1 MNVVT
6 LIGRLTRDV
15 ELRYTPNGNAVG
27 RFTIAVNRRI
37 ANQNGERSADFI
49 NCVIWN
55 KPAETLANYTR
66 KGSLVGVQ
74 GRIQTGSY
82 ENQQGQRVYTTDVV
96 VENFD
101 FLESKDASDRRD
113 NSGSSQSPSYQ
124 SAPQQTTASSSS
136 DEFDL
141 FDISDNDLPF

>member
-6 LIGRLTRDV
+6 LIGRLTRDI

-27 RFTIAVNRRI
+27 RFSLAVNRRV
-37 ANQNGERSADFI
+37 ANQSGERTADFI

-55 KPAETLANYTR
+55 KPAETLANYTK
-66 KGSLVGVQ
+66 KGSLIGIQ

-101 FLESKDASDRRD
+101 FLESRDASERRD
-113 NSGSSQSPSYQ
+113 NFSTSQSQSYQ
-124 SAPQQTTASSSS
+124 AAPQQTAANSSE

>member
-27 RFTIAVNRRI
+27 RFSLAVNRRVP
-37 ANQNGERSADFI
+37 NQNGERTADFI
-49 NCVIWN
+49 NCVVWN
-55 KPAETLANYTR
+55 KPAETLAQYTK
-66 KGSLVGVQ
+66 KGSLIGIQ

-82 ENQQGQRVYTTDVV
+82 DNQQGQKVYTTDIV

-101 FLESKDASDRRD
+101 FLETKAATQQHDSVNEAPT
-113 NSGSSQSPSYQ
+113 QQ
-124 SAPQQTTASSSS
+124 FTAPQTNTSTNN
-136 DEFDL
+136 EFEM
-141 FDISDNDLPF
+141 FDISDDDLPF

>member
-27 RFTIAVNRRI
+27 RFSLAVNRRVP
-37 ANQNGERSADFI
+37 NQNGERTADFI

-55 KPAETLANYTR
+55 KPAETLAQYTK
-66 KGSLVGVQ
+66 KGSLIGIQ

-82 ENQQGQRVYTTDVV
+82 DNQQGQKVYTTDIV

-101 FLESKDASDRRD
+101 FLETKGATQQE
-113 NSGSSQSPSYQ
+113 NTYTAPTQQ
-124 SAPQQTTASSSS
+124 FTAPQTNTSNHSNF
-136 DEFDL
+136 EP
-141 FDISDNDLPF
+141 FDISDDDLPF

>member
-27 RFTIAVNRRI
+27 RFSLAVNRRI
-37 ANQNGERSADFI
+37 PNQNGERIADFI

-55 KPAETLANYTR
+55 KPAETLAQYTK
-66 KGSLVGVQ
+66 KGSLIGVQ

-82 ENQQGQRVYTTDVV
+82 DNQQGQKVYTTDIV

-101 FLESKDASDRRD
+101 FLETKAATQQHDSFNAAPT
-113 NSGSSQSPSYQ
+113 QQ
-124 SAPQQTTASSSS
+124 FTAPQTNTSVSN
-136 DEFDL
+136 EFEM
-141 FDISDNDLPF
+141 FDISDDDLPF

>member
-27 RFTIAVNRRI
+27 RFSLAVNRRVP
-37 ANQNGERSADFI
+37 NQNGERTADFI

-55 KPAETLANYTR
+55 KPAETLAQYTK
-66 KGSLVGVQ
+66 KGSLIGIQ

-82 ENQQGQRVYTTDVV
+82 DNQQGQKVYTTDIV

-101 FLESKDASDRRD
+101 FLETKAATQQHDSFNAAPT
-113 NSGSSQSPSYQ
+113 QQ
-124 SAPQQTTASSSS
+124 FTAPQTNTSS
-136 DEFDL
+136 DNNFEM
-141 FDISDNDLPF
+141 FDISDDDLPF

>member
-27 RFTIAVNRRI
+27 RFSLAVNRRV
-37 ANQNGERSADFI
+37 ANQNGERTADFI

-55 KPAETLANYTR
+55 KPAETLANYTK
-66 KGSLVGVQ
+66 KGSLIGIQ

-82 ENQQGQRVYTTDVV
+82 ENQQGQRVYTTDIV

-101 FLESKDASDRRD
+101 FLESK
-113 NSGSSQSPSYQ
+113 GSTNATNESSYQ
-124 SAPQQTTASSSS
+124 GTQQFTAPQQNNSSS
-136 DEFDL
+136 DDEFDM

>member
-27 RFTIAVNRRI
+27 RFSLAVNRRVP
-37 ANQNGERSADFI
+37 NQNGERTADFI
-49 NCVIWN
+49 NCVVWN
-55 KPAETLANYTR
+55 KPAETLAQYTK
-66 KGSLVGVQ
+66 KGSLIGVQ

-82 ENQQGQRVYTTDVV
+82 DNQQGQKVYTTDIV

-101 FLESKDASDRRD
+101 FLETKAATQQHDGVNTAPTQQFTAPQT
-113 NSGSSQSPSYQ
+113 NTSPSN
-124 SAPQQTTASSSS
+124 
-136 DEFDL
+136 EFEM
-141 FDISDNDLPF
+141 FDISDDDLPF

>member
-27 RFTIAVNRRI
+27 RFSLAVNRRVP
-37 ANQNGERSADFI
+37 NQNGERTADFI

-55 KPAETLANYTR
+55 KQAEVLAQYTK
-66 KGSLVGVQ
+66 KGSLIGVQ

-82 ENQQGQRVYTTDVV
+82 EKDGQRIYTTDIV

-101 FLESKDASDRRD
+101 FLESKGTTEQHDS
-113 NSGSSQSPSYQ
+113 SSQYQ
-124 SAPQQTTASSSS
+124 SQQFTAPQTSTPTVGNDFES
-136 DEFDL
+136 
-141 FDISDNDLPF
+141 FDISDDDLPF

>member
-6 LIGRLTRDV
+6 LNGRLTRDV

-27 RFTIAVNRRI
+27 RFSLAVNRRVP
-37 ANQNGERSADFI
+37 NQNGERIADFI

-55 KPAETLANYTR
+55 KPAETLAQYTK
-66 KGSLVGVQ
+66 KGSLIGVQ

-82 ENQQGQRVYTTDVV
+82 ENQQGQKVYTTDVV

-101 FLESKDASDRRD
+101 FLETKSATQQHD
-113 NSGSSQSPSYQ
+113 SSNAGPTQQ
-124 SAPQQTTASSSS
+124 FTAPQTNTSS
-136 DEFDL
+136 DNDFEM
-141 FDISDNDLPF
+141 FDISDDDLPF

>member
-27 RFTIAVNRRI
+27 RFSLAVNRRVP
-37 ANQNGERSADFI
+37 NQNGERVADFI

-55 KPAETLANYTR
+55 KPAETLAQYTK
-66 KGSLVGVQ
+66 KGALIGVQ

-82 ENQQGQRVYTTDVV
+82 EKEGQRIYTTDVV

-101 FLESKDASDRRD
+101 FLESK
-113 NSGSSQSPSYQ
+113 GSNESQVSTAQFHS
-124 SAPQQTTASSSS
+124 QQTTAPQNNTTTQVSN
-136 DEFDL
+136 DFEMFE
-141 FDISDNDLPF
+141 ISDDDLPF

>member
-6 LIGRLTRDV
+6 LNGRLTRDV

-27 RFTIAVNRRI
+27 RFSLAVNRRVP
-37 ANQNGERSADFI
+37 NQNGERTADFI

-55 KPAETLANYTR
+55 KPAETLAQYTK
-66 KGSLVGVQ
+66 KGSLIGVQ

-82 ENQQGQRVYTTDVV
+82 ENQQGQKIYTTDVV

-101 FLESKDASDRRD
+101 FLETKATTQQHD
-113 NSGSSQSPSYQ
+113 SSNATSTQQ
-124 SAPQQTTASSSS
+124 FTAPQINTSS
-136 DEFDL
+136 DNDFEM
-141 FDISDNDLPF
+141 FDISDDDLPF